1 MALGINSFI
10 ASAGELRNPDTSPS
24 QWDRLAGQAW
34 LDGGEKV
41 NSYLI
46 VQERGAE
53 HFQPRDCPK
62 TSKRTAVLIDVAR
75 ARSGSSINAGFRRGC
90 QMRLSL
96 IAAIFPALVVC
107 NAAMAQVTG
116 MAAPTPTIGATSP
129 LGIGTGS
136 AVSQTGI
143 PLGSTEIASPGVSPA
158 PTGVTGTIAMPGSG
172 TTCST

>member
-1 MALGINSFI
+1 MRLGSTPSSRRRVNSGTQI
-10 ASAGELRNPDTSPS
+10 RVQANGMTC
-24 QWDRLAGQAW
+24 GQAW

-62 TSKRTAVLIDVAR
+62 TFKRTAALIDVAR

-96 IAAIFPALVVC
+96 IAA
-107 NAAMAQVTG
+107 M
-116 MAAPTPTIGATSP
+116 
-129 LGIGTGS
+129 
-136 AVSQTGI
+136 
-143 PLGSTEIASPGVSPA
+143 
-158 PTGVTGTIAMPGSG
+158 
-172 TTCST
+172 